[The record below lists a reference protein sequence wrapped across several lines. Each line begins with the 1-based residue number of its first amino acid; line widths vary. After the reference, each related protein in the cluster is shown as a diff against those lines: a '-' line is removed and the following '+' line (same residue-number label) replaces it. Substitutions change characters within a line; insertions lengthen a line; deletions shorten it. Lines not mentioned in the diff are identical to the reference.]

1 MGKIKFNNDDKFKGY
16 FNDGRLT
23 KKGELK
29 YNLSII
35 SLNGDL
41 EGGDYNG
48 DFKCGKRHGKGIMK
62 WDDGSLFEGEWSAD

>member
-35 SLNGDL
+35 SLIGEL